1 MASYTARVKEIL
13 RDLGCRFDR
22 NGKGDH
28 EIWFSPINNRKFP
41 VDHDI
46 RSRHTANAILKQA
59 GINLKAF

>member
-13 RDLGCRFDR
+13 RDFGCRFDR

>member
-1 MASYTARVKEIL
+1 MASDTARVKEIL
-13 RDLGCRFDR
+13 RDFGCRFDR